1 MQTPIP
7 VQVEQWLKV
16 VNNKKAPYDLKQSA
30 RLHLINIRDIIDRS
44 LKEERG
50 RNQYENLPTRRHT
63 LWNQK

>member
-16 VNNKKAPYDLKQSA
+16 VNNKKAPYDLQQSA

-50 RNQYENLPTRRHT
+50 RNQHENLSTRGHT
-63 LWNQK
+63 FRNQK